1 MDAAEVERNELANGS
16 RSLYVECLI
25 EQADRIKTMHTTV
38 GHIKRALKFL
48 ETELHEAEIKMNFLA
63 ESLGKTTIA
72 IPNHSMPDDDYN
84 FKCDAVSDMPGT
96 SSEQPRVTASQSWT
110 RESLAA
116 TRAELPWI
124 YPDDVTITNQNHLGD
139 THSNPETILEPL
151 MFDF

>member
-1 MDAAEVERNELANGS
+1 MDAAEVDRIELANGS
-16 RSLYVECLI
+16 GSLYVECLI
-25 EQADRIKTMHTTV
+25 EQADRIKTMRTTV
-38 GHIKRALKFL
+38 GHIKRAMKFL

-72 IPNHSMPDDDYN
+72 IPNRSMPDDDYN
-84 FKCDAVSDMPGT
+84 FQCDAVSDTPGI

-124 YPDDVTITNQNHLGD
+124 YSDDVTTTNQIQLGD
-139 THSNPETILEPL
+139 THSNPETVREPL